1 MKRLAGRHRDRGDAD
16 WYGLQRD
23 AAPIRHAVTLAGP
36 WCDFWSTVTS
46 PRRRYADA
54 VTDGLLARFQPPDD
68 PALDEV
74 ADSLLDL
81 DPDGSG
87 WAAVI
92 RHTYDMIYNGQETG
106 RYRWDQLMKT
116 EKTHFG
122 TLFEINAQRKFR
134 FDGFDADPT
143 DYRIQG
149 HMVDAKWSQRAGGW
163 MLPPEVVDHIALVA
177 TGDDS
182 KSVWS
187 LGLIRVRPEYR
198 SEGSNRD
205 KKSTLNKLGRD
216 AVRWLWR
223 DAPLRPNVLLQLD
236 RSAVEEILALRA
248 GTKRT
253 DELFR
258 VAEGRIVHRGAVLTV
273 ARQLDAMR
281 RLRGGSGGSRR
292 ALAPEGLLILSGV
305 YHSRIARDLGA
316 PIPKRDEF
324 VAVRVVPSGAEPGV
338 LIDGE
343 RWRLAR
349 PGELISRA
357 APSLPNLET
366 ASASGDDAE

>member
-1 MKRLAGRHRDRGDAD
+1 MTDA
-16 WYGLQRD
+16 
-23 AAPIRHAVTLAGP
+23 TLAGFEP
-36 WCDFWSTVTS
+36 
-46 PRRRYADA
+46 
-54 VTDGLLARFQPPDD
+54 QDD

-74 ADSLLDL
+74 AQRLVEL
-81 DPDGSG
+81 DPDGTR
-87 WAAVI
+87 WASVI

-122 TLFEINAQRKFR
+122 TLFEINAQRQFG
-134 FDGFDADPT
+134 FDGFDEDPT
-143 DYRIQG
+143 DYRIRG
-149 HMVDAKWSQRAGGW
+149 HMVDAKWSQRNGGW
-163 MLPPEVVDHIALVA
+163 MLPPEVLDHIALVA
-177 TGDDS
+177 TGSDS
-182 KSVWS
+182 DSIWSV
-187 LGLIRVRPEYR
+187 GVVRVRAEYR
-198 SEGSNRD
+198 SEGANRD
-205 KKSTLNKLGRD
+205 KKSTLNRLGRS

-236 RSAVEEILALRA
+236 RSAVEEVLALKA

-281 RLRGGSGGSRR
+281 RLRGGAGGARL
-292 ALAPEGLLILSGV
+292 ALAPEGLLILSGA
-305 YHSRIARDLGA
+305 YHSQIAKDLGA
-316 PIPKRDEF
+316 PVPKRDEF
-324 VAVRVVPSGAEPGV
+324 ISVRVVPSGAEAGV

-349 PGELISRA
+349 HGERISRS
-357 APSLPNLET
+357 APVLPKENPT
-366 ASASGDDAE
+366 ASGDDAE